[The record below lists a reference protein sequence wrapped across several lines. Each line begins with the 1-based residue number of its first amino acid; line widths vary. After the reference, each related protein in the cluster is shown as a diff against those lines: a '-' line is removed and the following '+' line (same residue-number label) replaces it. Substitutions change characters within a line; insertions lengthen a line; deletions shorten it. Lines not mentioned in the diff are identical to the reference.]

1 VNNES
6 HYDACGNRQQE
17 LLHRQHLLVMDSEDR
32 PTDFLRQSSDI
43 FKGERTMN
51 KSELAKAIV
60 VYSFRNTSLED
71 IHAGLS
77 PVSNTGD
84 FSDVFVI
91 DANGNKIPWPLVSRI
106 SQEEMKLLM
115 QTAVNRV
122 YAVLRKEDVGDL
134 EGWALAYARSMAGKW
149 DEPEE
154 PDAEWLCAK
163 SCAKLVKNSGK
174 FGDR

>member
-1 VNNES
+1 
-6 HYDACGNRQQE
+6 
-17 LLHRQHLLVMDSEDR
+17 
-32 PTDFLRQSSDI
+32 
-43 FKGERTMN
+43 MN

-60 VYSFRNTSLED
+60 AYSFRNTSLED
-71 IHAGLS
+71 IHAGIG
-77 PVSNTGD
+77 PVSKTGD
-84 FSDVFVI
+84 FSDVIVI
-91 DANGNKIPWPLVSRI
+91 DANGRKIPWPEVSRI
-106 SQEEMKLLM
+106 SQDEMKELM

-163 SCAKLVKNSGK
+163 PCAKQV
-174 FGDR
+174 